1 MSRHHLCINLYLKN
15 FQFST
20 VYSRRFLSNKT
31 HYTVLNIK
39 PNASIKEI
47 RDAYIKL
54 SKEFHPDSN
63 QNKSNSHEQFI
74 SIKKAYDV
82 LSDVRT
88 RWQYDQEL
96 SGGFH
101 QMNRMAKDVHRY
113 RKQEDYYRYQKTREQ
128 EGYYQKTRTQEGYNQ
143 KTHGEEFWN
152 DLQQKENDGEFTS
165 TILLFSFMAV
175 YLIFFS
181 VVKEIFKQKSKK
193 FEKNY
198 SSEIEQ
204 VIKSDPRYW
213 SCLDKEI
220 INDYI
225 NSRNR

>member
-1 MSRHHLCINLYLKN
+1 MSRHCRRHLCINLYLKN
-15 FQFST
+15 FQYST

-31 HYTVLNIK
+31 HYTVLNVE

-54 SKEFHPDSN
+54 SKEYHPDSN
-63 QNKSNSHEQFI
+63 QNRSNSHEQFI

-88 RWQYDQEL
+88 RWQYDQQL

-101 QMNRMAKDVHRY
+101 QMNRMAKDVHNVQYDRH
-113 RKQEDYYRYQKTREQ
+113 RKQEGYYRYQKTRTKES
-128 EGYYQKTRTQEGYNQ
+128 YYQ

-165 TILLFSFMAV
+165 TIVLCSFIAV
-175 YLIFFS
+175 YVIFIS
-181 VVKEIFKQKSKK
+181 VVKEIFKQKSRK
-193 FEKNY
+193 FEKTY
-198 SSEIEQ
+198 SNEIEQ

-225 NSRNR
+225 NTRSR